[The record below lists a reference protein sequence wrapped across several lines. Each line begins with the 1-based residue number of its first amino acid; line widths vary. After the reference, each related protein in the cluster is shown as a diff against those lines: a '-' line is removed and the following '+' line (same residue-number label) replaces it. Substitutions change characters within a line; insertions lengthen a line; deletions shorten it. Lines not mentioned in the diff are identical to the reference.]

1 MSKISEGLE
10 EGRAVEFPY
19 FLVYND
25 KSYMLMWS
33 LLVDF
38 TVLESFSDK
47 NCELKL
53 RDEQGKF
60 KIEKGPF
67 MAIF

>member
-1 MSKISEGLE
+1 MMEANPLDS
-10 EGRAVEFPY
+10 GRWVMKSIEMLSQH
-19 FLVYND
+19 LVG
-25 KSYMLMWS
+25 MVWS

-47 NCELKL
+47 NCELKR